1 MKLKDKGPVIAPPIL
16 AGWAQ
21 TVSLEIQSW
30 PGIVCATHWLFG
42 NPTVV
47 DGTDFHVGE
56 TELGHIHLG
65 GEIHLVL
72 TKALKMA
79 VISSGLAQPFRWD
92 ANFVQFPIDSRH
104 SAQHALWLFRLA
116 YDRING
122 SSESDLLNA
131 MEGANALAGHV
142 SK

>member
-1 MKLKDKGPVIAPPIL
+1 MKLKDKGPVIAPPVL

-21 TVSLEIQSW
+21 SVSLEIQSW
-30 PGIVCATHWLFG
+30 PDIVCATHWLFG

-47 DGTDFHVGE
+47 DGTDFYVGE

-72 TKALKMA
+72 SKALKKA
-79 VISSGLAQPFRWD
+79 VIDAGFAQPFRWD

-122 SSESDLLNA
+122 VSESDLLNA
-131 MEGANALAGHV
+131 IEGANASTGHL